1 MSAPEEA
8 ETKSSSFGSTLK
20 RFFKNIDSYGIPVS
34 LTYKNEPLIHS
45 VTGGVATLLAR
56 LIVGVYIVL

>member
-1 MSAPEEA
+1 MSSPVEDEK
-8 ETKSSSFGSTLK
+8 TSNSCGSSLK
-20 RFFKNIDSYGIPVS
+20 RFLKNIDSYGIPVS